1 MATLNRYYYKQ
12 LIRHY
17 SLPQG
22 LKHKGI
28 KVSPEIKIQTSLKSI
43 KDMAFSS
50 IKNIGQFCREIRIEG
65 KVVNIHC
72 NYLKLFTG
80 TT

>member
-28 KVSPEIKIQTSLKSI
+28 KVSAEIKIQTFLKNI
-43 KDMAFSS
+43 KDAAFNS
-50 IKNIGQFCREIRIEG
+50 IKNTGQFGREIRNEG
-65 KVVNIHC
+65 KVVNIHS
-72 NYLKLFTG
+72 FSGAT
-80 TT
+80 